1 MLSFFHWGLL
11 VGLGIILIAV
21 MKADQGVRTI
31 LVIGVI
37 VAMIFVK
44 LNSKK
49 R

>member
-21 MKADQGVRTI
+21 MKADQGTRA
-31 LVIGVI
+31 VI
-37 VAMIFVK
+37 VLGVLGIMVFLK

-49 R
+49 